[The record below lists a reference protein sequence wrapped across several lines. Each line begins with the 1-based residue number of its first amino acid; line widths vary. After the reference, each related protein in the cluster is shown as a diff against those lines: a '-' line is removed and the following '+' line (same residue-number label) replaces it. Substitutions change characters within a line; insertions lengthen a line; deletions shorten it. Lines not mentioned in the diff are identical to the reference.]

1 MAILMDFL
9 LFNFLVVKRELPKS
23 NHGYKYFLESDTLK
37 MKDIPRFCCWKKI
50 PNDGFKICII

>member
-9 LFNFLVVKRELPKS
+9 LFNFLVVKGELPKS
-23 NHGYKYFLESDTLK
+23 NPGYKYFLESDTLK

-50 PNDGFKICII
+50 PNDGFEICVI